1 MIIYIVTSIIFCKLM
16 KRNSWPCMFTIVEW
30 SSSKINISLFE
41 WSGRKGLGI
50 VSEICSLASL
60 CNKRFSWPLT
70 FVVYL
75 VEFIVI
81 IKLDWHLVCHQ
92 RRHTL
97 TMTWNCM
104 EGKKNMLWAFT
115 VVKSDPNHFFCS
127 PQGHSLVFFSFFLVV
142 VRKTVM

>member
-1 MIIYIVTSIIFCKLM
+1 MIIYIVTSIIFCKLV
-16 KRNSWPCMFTIVEW
+16 KRNSWCMFTIVEW

-50 VSEICSLASL
+50 VNEICSLASL
-60 CNKRFSWPLT
+60 CIKRFSWPLT

-97 TMTWNCM
+97 IMSWNCL
-104 EGKKNMLWAFT
+104 EGLKHALSFYSDEKRP
-115 VVKSDPNHFFCS
+115 KSFYCS
-127 PQGHSLVFFSFFLVV
+127 SQGHSPVFFFFSCRCEKNSLVI
-142 VRKTVM
+142 